1 MEGYTRMGL
10 SDVEWFVR
18 SWDWV
23 AYACMW
29 VICII
34 VFASGERALPYEVS
48 LVFISCLALSMLHTK
63 E

>member
-1 MEGYTRMGL
+1 MGL
-10 SDVEWFVR
+10 NGVEWLER

-29 VICII
+29 VFCII
-34 VFASGERALPYEVS
+34 VFASGERALPYEIS
-48 LVFISCLALSMLHTK
+48 LVFISCLALSMLRMK

>member
-1 MEGYTRMGL
+1 MGL
-10 SDVEWFVR
+10 SGVDWLGR

-23 AYACMW
+23 AYACIW

-48 LVFISCLALSMLHTK
+48 LVFIACLALSMLRMK